1 MSGGQNQW
9 PVVSDGPSMATAVPV
24 GLGVARRHPVML
36 AAVFAGIALL
46 AVLIG
51 TLVPKKYTA
60 STSILVEHGNI
71 LEPLMEGRAVSTNVS
86 NRAMMA
92 RDVAFSRKVM
102 NEILEAGG
110 WLADNPSPIEKDRL
124 IEQIKSRTTIN
135 TPIPAANAKT
145 PVIGNLIQV
154 SYHDADPRRAYLVT
168 KRFGELIIRE
178 SLSNKERESRA
189 AFEFIDGQVQ
199 QYHAKLAQAEARLED
214 YRIANPDA
222 REGVETDV
230 TSRIAELRRLVD
242 SARMDLI
249 DSGSEVAA
257 LQSQLSGESEIS
269 AITSRSGQIRARLA
283 ELNAQRE
290 QLLLTYTDQYPDVV
304 RINHQID
311 DLQKELSGS
320 RRSARSSMAGSPI
333 ALEASATM
341 NPLYTE
347 LRSRLAAA
355 RQRQAAS
362 ASRVSTGQSLLSEE
376 MARSTRIA
384 SSERSLSEL
393 TRDYEVNR
401 DLYQDL
407 LKRRE
412 NARVSM
418 DLDAKREGLAFRVQE
433 PAQMPLRPS
442 GLRMMH
448 FAVAG
453 LMLALIAP
461 LLLVVGYVKMDPRV
475 RTPLQI
481 ERVAGLPVIGAIPHY
496 STRAQRVRGARR
508 MAFASLMVLSVPVV
522 FGLILAIKLANPS

>member
-1 MSGGQNQW
+1 MSAAQGHW
-9 PVVSDGPSMATAVPV
+9 PVPSDGPSVATVVPV
-24 GLGVARRHPVML
+24 AVGVARRRPVLL
-36 AAVFAGIALL
+36 ASVFAGIALL
-46 AVLIG
+46 AILLGLV
-51 TLVPKKYTA
+51 VPKKYSA
-60 STSILVEHGNI
+60 STSILVENGNI
-71 LEPLMEGRAVSTNVS
+71 IEPLMEGRAVSTSVA

-92 RDVAFSRKVM
+92 RDVAFSRRVM
-102 NEILEAGG
+102 NDILKTGG
-110 WLADNPSPIEKDRL
+110 WMAENPSALEQDRL
-124 IEQIKSRTTIN
+124 IEQIKSRTSIS
-135 TPIPAANAKT
+135 TPMPAANAKT
-145 PVIGNLIQV
+145 PVMGNLIQV
-154 SYHDADPRRAYLVT
+154 SYYDSDPKRAYLVT
-168 KRFGELIIRE
+168 KRFGELIIQE
-178 SLSNKERESRA
+178 SLANKERESRA
-189 AFEFIDGQVQ
+189 AFEFIDGQVE
-199 QYHAKLAQAEARLED
+199 QYHAKLAQAEAKLED

-222 REGVETDV
+222 REGVTGDV

-242 SARMDLI
+242 TARMDMI

-257 LQSQLSGESEIS
+257 LQAQLSGESEIS
-269 AITSRSGQIRARLA
+269 AVTSRSSQIRARLA

-304 RINHQID
+304 RINHQIS
-311 DLQKELSGS
+311 DLEQELKGARTSASS
-320 RRSARSSMAGSPI
+320 RMAGSPI
-333 ALEASATM
+333 AIEASATM

-347 LRSRLAAA
+347 LRSRLSAA
-355 RQRQAAS
+355 RQRQAAAS
-362 ASRVSTGQSLLSEE
+362 SRVATGQSLLGEE

-384 SSERSLSEL
+384 GSERSLAEL

-418 DLDAKREGLAFRVQE
+418 NLDAKREGLSFRVQE

-442 GLRMMH
+442 GLRLMH

-453 LMLALIAP
+453 LALALLAP
-461 LLLVVGYVKMDPRV
+461 LLLVAGYVKMDPRV

-496 STRAQRVRGARR
+496 STRSQRVRGARK
-508 MAFASLMVLSVPVV
+508 MALASLMVLSVPLV